1 MNDVERE
8 WTRAVL
14 VLGGLGCFA
23 EALIQGVF
31 EADELSDKCV
41 ITAVSLISL
50 GGQELIEVELRKD
63 IVLWRW
69 LHETGF
75 CQSRTSDTDKAGW
88 DRVAVFT
95 MIIESLSHTLGTRQ
109 VGNQVMDL
117 VVSHG

>member
-88 DRVAVFT
+88 DRVAG
-95 MIIESLSHTLGTRQ
+95 SLGLLIAEISVATGSGIQ
-109 VGNQVMDL
+109 I
-117 VVSHG
+117 